1 MFLELIAGFMGKQQ
15 TATTVQVE
23 AVTTVSEENVKRLA
37 QRRARF
43 SHRPY
48 TRSDGFTVSGPRMR

>member
-1 MFLELIAGFMGKQQ
+1 MFLELIAGIMGKQQ
-15 TATTVQVE
+15 TAATSHIE
-23 AVTTVSEENVKRLA
+23 PVTAASEENIKRLA

-48 TRSDGFTVSGPRMR
+48 TKSDGFTVSGPRVR

>member
-15 TATTVQVE
+15 TAATSRIE
-23 AVTTVSEENVKRLA
+23 PVTTASEENIKRLA